1 MLEPW
6 YRNNYTAVGRALTL
20 ANPYARDGNPRG
32 GQVGEDADID
42 ILAPM
47 SAEEPTEKTLLQ
59 QARRLDERALGQIH
73 DRYYPEIYR
82 YALYRTGRT
91 EVADDIAGEVF
102 VRLLDALHQERAPR
116 TTLRGWLFG
125 VASNLVVDYY
135 RKAPRESAPLDEAQ
149 AAPGSA
155 SAEAELRL
163 QKQEVR
169 AALRQ
174 LTREQQEVLA
184 LRFGDGFSV
193 EETAEAMGKSVNA
206 AKALQFRALEALR
219 RVLGVGE
226 VSYE

>member
-1 MLEPW
+1 MPVADSSEQLLLE
-6 YRNNYTAVGRALTL
+6 
-20 ANPYARDGNPRG
+20 
-32 GQVGEDADID
+32 
-42 ILAPM
+42 
-47 SAEEPTEKTLLQ
+47 

-91 EVADDIAGEVF
+91 EVADDIASEVF
-102 VRLLDALHQERAPR
+102 LRLLDALHQERAPR

-135 RKAPRESAPLDEAQ
+135 RRAPRESAPLDEAQ
-149 AAPGSA
+149 AAPGSV

-169 AALRQ
+169 AAMRQ

-193 EETAEAMGKSVNA
+193 EEAAEAMGKSVNA